1 MNGAFS
7 VKYRTKTIQ
16 VAKPLRALD
25 ECQDINY
32 LSHVID
38 YSVIIYI
45 FVIRMLDSW
54 QEIEK
59 TLGKRLKNSWQEIL
73 STKY

>member
-1 MNGAFS
+1 M
-7 VKYRTKTIQ
+7 
-16 VAKPLRALD
+16 RALD

-54 QEIEK
+54 QEIKKLLARDIIDKILK
-59 TLGKRLKNSWQEIL
+59 TNYLHSL
-73 STKY
+73 